1 MKGEK
6 TMLMTIDKKTQPSTN
21 SSISEHKR
29 NMQEAAQALRNAQKL
44 IQQRR
49 ENNHRVISRPKS

>member
-1 MKGEK
+1 
-6 TMLMTIDKKTQPSTN
+6 MLMTIDKKTQPSTN

>member
-1 MKGEK
+1 MI
-6 TMLMTIDKKTQPSTN
+6 MTIEKAQSSTN

-49 ENNHRVISRPKS
+49 EANHREISRPKSGKGRGAC

>member
-1 MKGEK
+1 MI
-6 TMLMTIDKKTQPSTN
+6 MTIEKKTQPSTN

-29 NMQEAAQALRNAQKL
+29 NMQEAAQALRNAQRL

-49 ENNHRVISRPKS
+49 ETNHREISRPKT